1 MLFTIL
7 SLLVPSL
14 AVAVS
19 NTGGAVKLDLTIS
32 DEHMYYIENL
42 ALGTPPQFISN
53 VIVDSGSSDLMI
65 VDSIYNFS
73 ASSSLYN
80 SNQTAIMKYG
90 YGGQFPVYFINETIR
105 SND

>member
-73 ASSSLYN
+73 TSSSF
-80 SNQTAIMKYG
+80 TIAIRL
-90 YGGQFPVYFINETIR
+90 PL
-105 SND
+105 